1 MLLTEFNEKRN
12 KKVIFK
18 NKGFISFILFYMLI
32 AILQSIIRNAVAW
45 STYGGPG
52 FGELEI
58 THTGEIAL
66 MGIYLIPYPL
76 GFGVFIDK
84 MISLYRKKE
93 KLRTYLLYVPACTSG
108 IVLGIII
115 FWLDTYTIRF
125 SWIFVDVLIL
135 IIRAVRWVDYPIP

>member
-1 MLLTEFNEKRN
+1 MKFCKAVQCVYKQALIKCKEYKF
-12 KKVIFK
+12 
-18 NKGFISFILFYMLI
+18 FILFYMLI

-58 THTGEIAL
+58 THIGEIAL
-66 MGIYLIPYPL
+66 MSIYLIPYLL
-76 GFGVFIDK
+76 GLGVFIDK

-93 KLRTYLLYVPACTSG
+93 KLRTYLLYVLACVSG

-125 SWIFVDVLIL
+125 SWILVDVLIL
-135 IIRAVRWVDYPIP
+135 IIRAVKWVDYPIP